1 MQEGKIKSGMKNCN
15 LIVNC
20 RLRDE
25 RGEERGNDMDVKMR
39 GGQSSP
45 RASSNGGHSP
55 VLNLSKSGNEQGS
68 APPSERSDV
77 HSPNPSIREDDD
89 NMSDGNVSE
98 VDEHN
103 EKDDDGKSF

>member
-1 MQEGKIKSGMKNCN
+1 MKNCN

-25 RGEERGNDMDVKMR
+25 RGEERGNDMDGKIR

-55 VLNLSKSGNEQGS
+55 VLNLSKSGNEHESVG
-68 APPSERSDV
+68 AVSERSDV
-77 HSPNPSIREDDD
+77 HSPNPSIHEDDD
-89 NMSDGNVSE
+89 NISEGNVSE
-98 VDEHN
+98 VDGHN
-103 EKDDDGKSF
+103 EKDDEGL